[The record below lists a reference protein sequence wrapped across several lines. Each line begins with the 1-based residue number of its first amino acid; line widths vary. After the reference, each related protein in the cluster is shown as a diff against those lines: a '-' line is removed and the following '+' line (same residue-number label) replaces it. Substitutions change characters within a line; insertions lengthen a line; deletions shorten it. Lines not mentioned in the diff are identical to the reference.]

1 MTLLLCLAVQPSDAA
16 SEEITISET
25 VPADVFS
32 AMGNENGC
40 ELSLELTTEYVLTG
54 LSIDGENLLL
64 DALYIDVYYI
74 STSPIADGVR
84 TSLRIG
90 NVSFS
95 CFSSYRY
102 TCVGATVY
110 IKVHCPCV
118 SPNAPDYDDI
128 HVRAWTYSI
137 RKLSWTRHISIY
149 ALATAYFCH
158 SISGSNVTLRTS
170 ELKQLR
176 DVTNLRSVGI
186 Q

>member
-54 LSIDGENLLL
+54 LSLDGENLLL
-64 DALYIDVYYI
+64 DAPYIDVYYI

-84 TSLRIG
+84 TSLRIA

-95 CFSSYRY
+95 CFSSYRC
-102 TCVGATVY
+102 TCVGVVVY
-110 IKVHCPCV
+110 IKVHCSCV
-118 SPNAPDYDDI
+118 SPKI
-128 HVRAWTYSI
+128 QIVTTYMYE
-137 RKLSWTRHISIY
+137 RGR
-149 ALATAYFCH
+149 
-158 SISGSNVTLRTS
+158 
-170 ELKQLR
+170 
-176 DVTNLRSVGI
+176 I
-186 Q
+186 QFENFHGQDT